1 MQTRS
6 ARKTAVLKACFILCI
21 ALCATPYVSAPIA
34 LVGGFL
40 FSLFWGHPFAKL
52 NHKATGLLL
61 KVSVVGLGFGM
72 NVHSALQV
80 GREGLELT
88 VVSIALLLTLGY
100 FVGRWLRMPRKSSH
114 LVASGTAIC
123 GGSAIAA
130 VAPAVDASE
139 KEISVSLGVVFLLN
153 SVALILFPA
162 IGHLLGLTQHQF
174 GMWSAIAIHDTSS
187 VVGAASAYGSEALE
201 VATTVKLARA
211 LWIIPVSLLSALL
224 FRSKGRRSRF
234 RGSSGS
240 LSWRCWPIA
249 TCRSSTI
256 SIRPL

>member
-1 MQTRS
+1 MALNGSAVYFCGVIQKMKRRMQTRS

-174 GMWSAIAIHDTSS
+174 GMWSAIAIHDTVRWSARRPPT
-187 VVGAASAYGSEALE
+187 AA
-201 VATTVKLARA
+201 K
-211 LWIIPVSLLSALL
+211 
-224 FRSKGRRSRF
+224 RSK
-234 RGSSGS
+234 
-240 LSWRCWPIA
+240 WP
-249 TCRSSTI
+249 
-256 SIRPL
+256 RP

>member
-88 VVSIALLLTLGY
+88 VVSIALD
-100 FVGRWLRMPRKSSH
+100 RKS
-114 LVASGTAIC
+114 
-123 GGSAIAA
+123 
-130 VAPAVDASE
+130 
-139 KEISVSLGVVFLLN
+139 VV
-153 SVALILFPA
+153 
-162 IGHLLGLTQHQF
+162 
-174 GMWSAIAIHDTSS
+174 
-187 VVGAASAYGSEALE
+187 
-201 VATTVKLARA
+201 
-211 LWIIPVSLLSALL
+211 
-224 FRSKGRRSRF
+224 
-234 RGSSGS
+234 
-240 LSWRCWPIA
+240 
-249 TCRSSTI
+249 
-256 SIRPL
+256 

>member
-1 MQTRS
+1 MALNGSAVYFCGVIQTMKRRMQTRS

-139 KEISVSLGVVFLLN
+139 MLKQSQIDLCGRVDFTREV
-153 SVALILFPA
+153 P
-162 IGHLLGLTQHQF
+162 LLGRDEAFSFACAGCGNCCRGREDIVLSGF
-174 GMWSAIAIHDTSS
+174 DLWRIA
-187 VVGAASAYGSEALE
+187 VRLRLPMR
-201 VATTVKLARA
+201 TVARA
-211 LWIIPVSLLSALL
+211 FCKA
-224 FRSKGRRSRF
+224 
-234 RGSSGS
+234 
-240 LSWRCWPIA
+240 
-249 TCRSSTI
+249 
-256 SIRPL
+256 SIGPGC